1 MIMSSDKPLFDLN
14 YIKLPDK
21 ERILLLERLASRL
34 KADPEIL
41 FAYVYGSF
49 IKREFFKDLDV
60 AVWLKNLSKA
70 FSYVV
75 DFSARLEIELGVPV
89 DVQVLNEA
97 PLPFKFH
104 VLTEG
109 KLLCS
114 EDEVFRV
121 KLVDEVIRNY
131 LDLKFELSHAKGIL
145 TS

>member
-121 KLVDEVIRNY
+121 KLVDDVIRNY
-131 LDLKFELSHAKGIL
+131 LDLKFELSHAKEF
-145 TS
+145 

>member
-1 MIMSSDKPLFDLN
+1 M
-14 YIKLPDK
+14 
-21 ERILLLERLASRL
+21 LLERLASRL

-49 IKREFFKDLDV
+49 IKREFFRDLDV
-60 AVWLKNLSKA
+60 AVWLKNPSKA

-97 PLPFKFH
+97 PLSFKFH
-104 VLTEG
+104 VFTEG
-109 KLLCS
+109 KILFS
-114 EDEVFRV
+114 GDEVFGA

-131 LDLKFELSHAKGIL
+131 LDFKFELSHAKGF
-145 TS
+145 